1 MVVAIWLLSSIRS
14 SIHIFTVI
22 VMAGSS
28 SDGRMAAVVEA
39 SMVAIAA
46 DLADSAVEAML
57 EAQAEDR
64 AAVEREERR
73 RAMEVGSSEEV
84 EVLRCQLARAE
95 EEERAAVQRRRQA
108 AARLAMAEEQWKE
121 RRKERREVRRQD
133 RREERREARQRKRA
147 RLVEEEAK
155 GKGLCLCLCMLATAL
170 ILPLIP
176 PCAHANRS
184 ALPLCLGNHARAGES
199 NNAKAYV
206 LAIILEWEH
215 SHII

>member
-1 MVVAIWLLSSIRS
+1 
-14 SIHIFTVI
+14 
-22 VMAGSS
+22 MAGSS

-155 GKGLCLCLCMLATAL
+155 GKGLCLCLCMLL
-170 ILPLIP
+170 
-176 PCAHANRS
+176 
-184 ALPLCLGNHARAGES
+184 
-199 NNAKAYV
+199 
-206 LAIILEWEH
+206 
-215 SHII
+215 